1 LILHKKHDILLN
13 VEKTHKG
20 SIEGS
25 AEEVLK
31 MQRTLWKLKQKG
43 GI

>member
-20 SIEGS
+20 SIKGS
-25 AEEVLK
+25 AERSLNAKNFMEVK
-31 MQRTLWKLKQKG
+31 TKKEE
-43 GI
+43 